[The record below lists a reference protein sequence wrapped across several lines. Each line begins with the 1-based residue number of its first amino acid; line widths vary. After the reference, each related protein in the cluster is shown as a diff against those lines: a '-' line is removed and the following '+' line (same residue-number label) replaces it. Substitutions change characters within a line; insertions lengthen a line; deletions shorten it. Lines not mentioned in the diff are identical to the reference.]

1 MNIYTTEYL
10 RVKAID
16 KCLRDRSR
24 KYFIED
30 LIVACNKA
38 VQEYYPENK
47 IYQKRTI
54 YSDIE
59 KLKEENE
66 LEDNIVKSLEV
77 DTNERDENYIH
88 PNDLRKPST
97 NSRRKEAYSYRD
109 ANINLSSN
117 DLNNVELTQIKDALS
132 VMTRIK
138 GRPEYSRLNEIILK
152 LETDLLH
159 DQELPAIMSYD
170 DNEHLV
176 GLEHLDAL
184 IEAIREQEAVEISYQ
199 LYTEVKPERV
209 IVYPYYLK
217 QYNKRWFLYGN
228 RKDRPDLNYI
238 PIFSIDRIK
247 KVIPCHPEKEIFKEP
262 NMKIEEYLKHV
273 IGVSTSFDSI
283 PQTVFLK
290 FHPKRYNYI
299 KTKPIHTTQTCNDS
313 NCIVQIKVIHNKEL
327 EQLILSYG
335 ADVKV
340 IAPAGLKEN
349 LERISKNLF
358 KMYSESANSVLGNN

>member
-10 RVKAID
+10 RIKAID
-16 KCLRDRSR
+16 KCLRDKSK

-38 VQEYYPENK
+38 VQEYYPGNK

-59 KLKEENE
+59 KLKEEND
-66 LEDNIVKSLEV
+66 LRDNVITSLEV

-88 PNDLRKPST
+88 PNDIRTPTT
-97 NSRRKEAYSYRD
+97 NSRRKEAYSYLN
-109 ANINLSSN
+109 ANINLSSS
-117 DLNNVELTQIKDALS
+117 DLNTVEMTQIKDALS

-138 GRPEYSRLNEIILK
+138 GRPEYRRLNEIILK
-152 LETDLLH
+152 LETDLLNN
-159 DQELPAIMSYD
+159 QELPAIMGYD
-170 DNEHLV
+170 ENENLV

-184 IEAIREQEAVEISYQ
+184 IEGIKEKEALEISYQ
-199 LYTEVKPERV
+199 LYTEEKPEKV

-217 QYNKRWFLYGN
+217 QYNKRWFLYGD
-228 RKDRPDLNYI
+228 RKDRPDLKYI

-247 KVIPCHPEKEIFKEP
+247 KVIPCHPEKEIYKES
-262 NMKIEEYLKHV
+262 KVEIEEYLKHV
-273 IGVSTSFDSI
+273 IGVSTSFDLT

-299 KTKPIHTTQTCNDS
+299 KTKPMHSTQVCNDS
-313 NCIVQIKVIHNKEL
+313 NCIVQISVIHNKEL
-327 EQLILSYG
+327 EQLILSFG

-340 IAPAGLKEN
+340 IAPNILKEN
-349 LERISKNLF
+349 LRLISNNLN
-358 KMYSESANSVLGNN
+358 KMYSESGNSVLGNF